1 MCVEIV
7 LALRASFGLVIGSLL
22 GVPIIVEWANG
33 NPWSLG
39 LARGPTYCYSDPYLF
54 MHVTYDEA
62 SEGIVLHCTVLYS
75 DCFVVFNHIDPQNTA
90 IASD

>member
-7 LALRASFGLVIGSLL
+7 LAQRASFGLLIGSLL

-33 NPWSLG
+33 NQWSLG

-54 MHVTYDEA
+54 MHV
-62 SEGIVLHCTVLYS
+62 
-75 DCFVVFNHIDPQNTA
+75 
-90 IASD
+90 